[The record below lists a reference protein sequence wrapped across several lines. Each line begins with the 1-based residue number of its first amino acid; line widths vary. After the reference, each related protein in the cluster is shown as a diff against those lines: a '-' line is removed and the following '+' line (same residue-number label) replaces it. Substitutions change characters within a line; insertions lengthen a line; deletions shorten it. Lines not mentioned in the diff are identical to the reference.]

1 MPSVSVLHGDAAEPP
16 SRAGSVDGVF
26 VSGALSATP
35 DPETVL
41 EVISRTVRPG
51 ARLVVVDGRVPD
63 GLSGNALRG
72 VYRWSVNFQKPYI
85 TATLRNRSTSVAVLE
100 TVDAGVGFIARADIE
115 EYRVRPQ
122 GESPSSK

>member
-1 MPSVSVLHGDAAEPP
+1 MPSVFVLHGDATEPP
-16 SRAGSVDGVF
+16 SRADSVDGVF

-41 EVISRTVRPG
+41 DEISRTVRPG
-51 ARLVVVDGRVPD
+51 ARLVVTDGRVPD
-63 GLSGNALRG
+63 GLLRNALRG
-72 VYRWSVNFQKPYI
+72 VYRWSVNIKNPYI
-85 TATLRNRSTSVAVLE
+85 IATLRSRSTSVAVLE

-122 GESPSSK
+122 SESPSSE